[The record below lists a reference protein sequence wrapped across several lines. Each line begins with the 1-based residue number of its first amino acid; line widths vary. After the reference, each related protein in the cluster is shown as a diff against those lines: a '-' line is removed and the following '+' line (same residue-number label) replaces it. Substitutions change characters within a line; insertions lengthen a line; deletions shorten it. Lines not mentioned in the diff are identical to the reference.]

1 MENGPVPNFRT
12 SPFHETIAGCRRS
25 VNRRSR
31 MSLAKSLGFDWWL
44 RSWRN
49 FLWCSSRS
57 CGSWGSGAAGGAT
70 GRAGGS
76 SGTTA
81 GGGWSTAGLWSGAA
95 TGTSW
100 LAATNLCSTAAATSF
115 GRTTNTQH
123 NRDRSSSRK
132 TKHAIHPNLPQIQ
145 DRDTKHG
152 CRPSACL
159 IPRSSPIPSRYAE
172 EILWKTGRTAPSFP
186 VTRLQN
192 IDGNL
197 LVKRV
202 GQVFLTV
209 RISEISR
216 ELHFLAREP

>member
-1 MENGPVPNFRT
+1 
-12 SPFHETIAGCRRS
+12 
-25 VNRRSR
+25 

-49 FLWCSSRS
+49 FLWCGS
-57 CGSWGSGAAGGAT
+57 CGSWGSGTAGGAT
-70 GRAGGS
+70 GRAGCS

-81 GGGWSTAGLWSGAA
+81 GGGWSCTASAWSAAA

-100 LAATNLCSTAAATSF
+100 LAATNLCSTAAATCF

-145 DRDTKHG
+145 DRDTNHG

-192 IDGNL
+192 IGGNL

-202 GQVFLTV
+202 GQVFLSV

-216 ELHFLAREP
+216 GLHFLACEP

>member
-1 MENGPVPNFRT
+1 MEMKNGLVPNFRT
-12 SPFHETIAGCRRS
+12 SPFHETITGSRESIRLRR
-25 VNRRSR
+25 R

-49 FLWCSSRS
+49 FLWSNWS
-57 CGSWGSGAAGGAT
+57 GSGASWSSAAATGGAA
-70 GRAGGS
+70 GRAGCS

-81 GGGWSTAGLWSGAA
+81 GGRWSTAGAWSVAA
-95 TGTSW
+95 AGTSW
-100 LAATNLCSTAAATSF
+100 LAATNASRTAAATSF
-115 GRTTNTQH
+115 GRTSNTQN

-132 TKHAIHPNLPQIQ
+132 TKHAIHPNLPQNPN
-145 DRDTKHG
+145 RDTNHG

-197 LVKRV
+197 LVKRL

-209 RISEISR
+209 RIS
-216 ELHFLAREP
+216 